1 VKVRWTGRTRTIA
14 LRGRPGR
21 RTIRVFTLASE
32 RSGTVRITAASG
44 RQVAVLA
51 LLVR

>member
-1 VKVRWTGRTRTIA
+1 MRMTGEIKI
-14 LRGRPGR
+14 GR
-21 RTIRVFTLASE
+21 RTIRVFTLAGE

-44 RQVAVLA
+44 RQVAVRA